1 MTHDPLSLFL
11 PLSLPLLPFSPPLS
25 LSPARVYHRRG
36 ARRWR
41 KVRRINGHAFVAKR
55 LQVMNEYTYTRLLN
69 VHVHVSYYW
78 LNLHYI
84 TLILSFA

>member
-1 MTHDPLSLFL
+1 MILSLS
-11 PLSLPLLPFSPPLS
+11 LSPTFSPSSPFFPPLP

-55 LQVMNEYTYTRLLN
+55 LQVMNEYMYTLLLNN
-69 VHVHVSYYW
+69 VHVHVLYYW

>member
-1 MTHDPLSLFL
+1 MILSLSFSPTFSPSS
-11 PLSLPLLPFSPPLS
+11 PLSPPLP

-55 LQVMNEYTYTRLLN
+55 LQVMNEYTYTLLLN
-69 VHVHVSYYW
+69 VHVHVFYY
-78 LNLHYI
+78 YI